1 MERLAA
7 EGQSK
12 RSYSQE
18 SKDFMVICRLLEG
31 CVGEDYMDGL
41 VQQKHYE

>member
-12 RSYSQE
+12 RSYSQD
-18 SKDFMVICRLLEG
+18 SKDFMLICRLLVG
-31 CVGEDYMDGL
+31 CVGQDYIEGL
-41 VQQKHYE
+41 VQQKQYE